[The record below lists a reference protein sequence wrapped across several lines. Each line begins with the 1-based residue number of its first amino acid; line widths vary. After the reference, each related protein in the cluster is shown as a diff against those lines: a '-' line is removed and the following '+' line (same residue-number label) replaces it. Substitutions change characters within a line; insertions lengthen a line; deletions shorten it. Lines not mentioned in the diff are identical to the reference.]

1 MGLKPE
7 NVPQLTLNNG
17 MKIPCIGL
25 GTFGS
30 DRVSAADVAN
40 AVGGAIRCGY
50 RLIDCAA
57 CYGNEKE
64 IGGVII
70 WIFSLST
77 GRSPIIM
84 LPGVMLIPEI
94 LIPSLFPLLNLW
106 IPIVRLKLW
115 SERAK

>member
-7 NVPQLTLNNG
+7 QVPQLTLNNG
-17 MKIPCIGL
+17 MAIPCIGL

-30 DRVSAADVAN
+30 DRVSAADVAA

-64 IGGVII
+64 IRRGCGEKK
-70 WIFSLST
+70 
-77 GRSPIIM
+77 RSCRHDEG
-84 LPGVMLIPEI
+84 LE
-94 LIPSLFPLLNLW
+94 
-106 IPIVRLKLW
+106 
-115 SERAK
+115 

>member
-30 DRVSAADVAN
+30 DRVSAEDVAA

-50 RLIDCAA
+50 RLIDV
-57 CYGNEKE
+57 YGYDHYLVHVKCQRCKFND
-64 IGGVII
+64 VVD
-70 WIFSLST
+70 T
-77 GRSPIIM
+77 A
-84 LPGVMLIPEI
+84 
-94 LIPSLFPLLNLW
+94 LFRTMRKNKYK
-106 IPIVRLKLW
+106 IK
-115 SERAK
+115 

>member
-40 AVGGAIRCGY
+40 AVGGY
-50 RLIDCAA
+50 
-57 CYGNEKE
+57 
-64 IGGVII
+64 
-70 WIFSLST
+70 
-77 GRSPIIM
+77 
-84 LPGVMLIPEI
+84 PGQICRYASVLG
-94 LIPSLFPLLNLW
+94 S
-106 IPIVRLKLW
+106 RD
-115 SERAK
+115 SG